1 MSAELY
7 DAEHEGALAR
17 PAIDIL
23 PTPGGRKAKVAVAE
37 EPTAVPEP
45 APAEW
50 AAPLAQA
57 ANPWGDPV
65 VAPTQVAPVA
75 PVAPV
80 AHVAQALPPAAG
92 LPLALPDFPEPAA
105 ADDAAAPKK
114 VLGMQ
119 IRRAKKPAEPALD
132 AAPDVAVEAAPVEYA
147 PQVAP
152 SQAEAYPASAPLA
165 AWPTDGAMP
174 VVAHAEPAQQ
184 PFAAAGSDDAG
195 HSEAADYA
203 PVQPADQ
210 APVAPVVDDREVRA
224 LRAMVDAGE
233 AGRVEAENRAALA
246 VAYAQAAQAQLA
258 DANSKAQAQIQAA
271 EAKARVAANDAQDWQ
286 IRHREAE
293 ATIAELA
300 TSVAGAEQRL
310 SELRAE
316 RDELLASL
324 EDATRPDHAPVE
336 PS

>member
-23 PTPGGRKAKVAVAE
+23 PTPGGRKAKVAAAE
-37 EPTAVPEP
+37 EPTAAPEP

-50 AAPLAQA
+50 AAPLAEGT
-57 ANPWGDPV
+57 NPWGDPV
-65 VAPTQVAPVA
+65 AAPAQVAPIA
-75 PVAPV
+75 PVT
-80 AHVAQALPPAAG
+80 QAAPPAAG
-92 LPLALPDFPEPAA
+92 LPVALPDFPEPAV
-105 ADDAAAPKK
+105 ADEDAAPKK
-114 VLGMQ
+114 FLGMQ
-119 IRRAKKPAEPALD
+119 IRRAKKPAEPAPGAVAD
-132 AAPDVAVEAAPVEYA
+132 VSAESAPAEYAAPVTPA
-147 PQVAP
+147 
-152 SQAEAYPASAPLA
+152 QAEAYPASAPLA
-165 AWPTDGAMP
+165 AWPTDVAMP

-184 PFAAAGSDDAG
+184 PLPTAPAD
-195 HSEAADYA
+195 EAELSAPADYA

-210 APVAPVVDDREVRA
+210 VPVAPVVDDREVRA

-293 ATIAELA
+293 TTIAELA
-300 TSVAGAEQRL
+300 TSVASAEQRL

-316 RDELLASL
+316 RDELLSSL